1 MACNRSKFVR
11 RPSAEMA
18 SGSAIALTL
27 GICAA
32 SAQSLLLV
40 PDSLPNSSG
49 AKVWAFSAVD
59 GSVVNPNFI
68 APDAYLSQ
76 PIEIV
81 VSPAGTLL
89 ITDETANAIFEYS
102 VSGGYIRTIVGPT
115 QGIDRPYGMEVVGE
129 WIYFSMS
136 ITQGSVTTGV
146 LKRVRLDGTGLED
159 WCVLPQVV
167 SPRDIVHIGSGD
179 FLVGDSGLHPGGED
193 IERIGPNCSI
203 SAGPW
208 HDSDGIS
215 GIDFPQQ
222 ITLPGD
228 GTVLAAGFSDPYG
241 LFTYDLQLGLEIARV
256 SDLLLSPRGVH
267 RMHDGRYFY
276 TGGTRV
282 TIWDPIANTNI
293 VIVNQV
299 SPTAS
304 VASFRWVTPITIAP
318 SCPTDLD
325 GDGTTGGSDLT
336 VLLGS
341 WGSVGGDVNGDGTT
355 NGSDLSVLLGAWGV
369 PCD

>member
-1 MACNRSKFVR
+1 MARTSLKITR
-11 RPSAEMA
+11 QPRA
-18 SGSAIALTL
+18 GSAVGCLAALTCA
-27 GICAA
+27 ICPV

-40 PDSLPNSSG
+40 PDSLPNSSS

-59 GSVVNPNFI
+59 GSVINPNFI
-68 APDAYLSQ
+68 APDAFLSQ
-76 PIEIV
+76 PIKIV

-89 ITDETANAIFEYS
+89 ITDETADAIFEYS
-102 VSGGYIRTIVGPT
+102 VGGSYLRTVVGPS

-167 SPRDIVHIGSGD
+167 SPRDIVHLGNGE
-179 FLVGDSGLHPGGED
+179 FLVGDSGAHPGGED

-203 SAGPW
+203 SSAPW

-222 ITLPGD
+222 ITLLGD

-241 LFTYDLQLGLEIARV
+241 LFTYDRQLGLEIARV
-256 SDLLLSPRGVH
+256 SNLLLSPRGVH
-267 RMHDGRYFY
+267 RMADGRYFY

-282 TIWDPIANTNI
+282 TIWDPVAETNI

-304 VASFRWVTPITIAP
+304 VASFRFVTPITIAP
-318 SCPTDLD
+318 ACPTDLD
-325 GDGTTGGSDLT
+325 GDGNTGGSDLT
-336 VLLGS
+336 VLLGA
-341 WGSVGGDVNGDGTT
+341 WGSIGGDVNADGTT
-355 NGSDLSVLLGAWGV
+355 NGSDLAVLLGAWGV
-369 PCD
+369 HCG